1 MNRDGEFDLFKAFMS
16 LLMATSLAACSNSK
30 DINSEQIFNQAKEK
44 ALSQSHLNSFITL
57 AEYDDR
63 RPRGRLSHM
72 VIGVKDNIHVAG
84 LPNTAGSPALQNFI
98 PQKEAAVIARLKSE
112 GVQILGKTNMHE
124 LAFGVTSN
132 NQHYGPVRN
141 PYDNERF
148 AGGSSGGSAA
158 AVSARIVQASL
169 GTDTGGSMRM
179 PASLSGVIGFRP
191 SPGRYPTEGVTP
203 ISHTRDVIGPMALT
217 MEDICL
223 LDSVMADRPQ
233 VTQAADL
240 KTLRLGVARN
250 PLYQNLNPDTSRVMN
265 SAIERLKGSGVT
277 IIDVDIPELKN
288 LNDKTSFPIALYEA
302 TENMEKYLSENDI
315 GVSFTELPERIVSP
329 DVKALFKDMAKD
341 ENGDGRPDGMIPKA
355 AYDDAMNI
363 YRIDMKAILAAY
375 FDEQNVDALLFP
387 TTILPAELIAGSLDA
402 IEHNGTKVQA
412 FPTYTQNADYGS
424 LAGLPGISIPA
435 GFSKN
440 GLPIGL
446 ELNGPEQSD
455 EALLAIALAIE
466 TLFPALSPPPVNH
479 K

>member
-1 MNRDGEFDLFKAFMS
+1 MGSEMCIRD
-16 LLMATSLAACSNSK
+16 
-30 DINSEQIFNQAKEK
+30 
-44 ALSQSHLNSFITL
+44 
-57 AEYDDR
+57 R
-63 RPRGRLSHM
+63 
-72 VIGVKDNIHVAG
+72 
-84 LPNTAGSPALQNFI
+84 
-98 PQKEAAVIARLKSE
+98 
-112 GVQILGKTNMHE
+112 
-124 LAFGVTSN
+124 
-132 NQHYGPVRN
+132 
-141 PYDNERF
+141 
-148 AGGSSGGSAA
+148 
-158 AVSARIVQASL
+158 
-169 GTDTGGSMRM
+169 
-179 PASLSGVIGFRP
+179 
-191 SPGRYPTEGVTP
+191 
-203 ISHTRDVIGPMALT
+203 
-217 MEDICL
+217 
-223 LDSVMADRPQ
+223 
-233 VTQAADL
+233 
-240 KTLRLGVARN
+240 
-250 PLYQNLNPDTSRVMN
+250 
-265 SAIERLKGSGVT
+265 
-277 IIDVDIPELKN
+277 
-288 LNDKTSFPIALYEA
+288 
-302 TENMEKYLSENDI
+302 NMEKYLSENDI

-355 AYDDAMNI
+355 VYDDAMNI